1 MIAQLSAPRIVPL
14 LAGGSVA
21 VAGGCLA
28 LAELRRELP
37 EPCKVVKA
45 QLSDPVVQ
53 QGLGFKAAPWSVRLW
68 HGQVGDCFARITV
81 PLYEETHPF
90 PETLPWFRLPRH
102 RSQVHAALE
111 QRPGVG
117 WVVLSLLED
126 AGIAEGLKPRR
137 TDDIVAAESG
147 RSVPSSSTQLDAW
160 LRGSEVPAAES
171 HANPSASGLPQ
182 ACPLSRRRS
191 D

>member
-1 MIAQLSAPRIVPL
+1 MFVSRQIFADDILLPLFSRNPR
-14 LAGGSVA
+14 
-21 VAGGCLA
+21 
-28 LAELRRELP
+28 E
-37 EPCKVVKA
+37 
-45 QLSDPVVQ
+45 
-53 QGLGFKAAPWSVRLW
+53 
-68 HGQVGDCFARITV
+68 VGDCFARITV

-160 LRGSEVPAAES
+160 LRGSEARPGGRLQSLDVS
-171 HANPSASGLPQ
+171 FRSAGSLK
-182 ACPLSRRRS
+182 S
-191 D
+191 